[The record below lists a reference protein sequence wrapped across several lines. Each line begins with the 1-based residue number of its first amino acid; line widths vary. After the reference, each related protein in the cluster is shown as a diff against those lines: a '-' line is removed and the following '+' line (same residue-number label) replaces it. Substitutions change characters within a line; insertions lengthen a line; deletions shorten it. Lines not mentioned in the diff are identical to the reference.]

1 MHIMTTE
8 TPTAAATTIDVPTPE
23 DVGQVIGRLME
34 DVSATSGVLLT
45 LLGQRLGLWQA
56 MAKSG
61 PSTAAEL
68 ASTSGTA
75 EPYIREW
82 LRSQTAA
89 GYVTYEPGAARFA
102 LPPAVAAVLAT
113 APLSG
118 LVAGTAVQAR
128 VWWAELERYEDAF
141 RTGSGIGWSEHPAA
155 HSEAM
160 DLISRAVVVSPLAHE
175 WLRAVHGLA
184 NTLESGAVVAD
195 VGCGYG
201 APTIAMAQAYP
212 ASRFTGFDS
221 DDASIAHAR
230 KAAAEAGL
238 ADRVTFEV
246 SPATEVRGGPFD
258 LITFVDVLHDLGDPV
273 GALTAARRALTD
285 GGSVLLVEHAGSD
298 RLEENLNPI
307 GRFFYA
313 CSALVCTPNA
323 LSQSTAALGTMPGEG
338 ILRRVAADAGF
349 SEVRRVP
356 VEAPLNI
363 LLDLRR

>member
-1 MHIMTTE
+1 MDTLISE
-8 TPTAAATTIDVPTPE
+8 TPTAATTRIDPPAPE
-23 DVGQVIGRLME
+23 DVGQVIGKLME
-34 DVSATSGVLLT
+34 DVSAATGVLLT
-45 LLGQRLGLWQA
+45 LLGQRLGIWQA
-56 MAKSG
+56 LAELG
-61 PSTAAEL
+61 PATVAEL

-75 EPYIREW
+75 EPYLREW

-89 GYVTYEPGAARFA
+89 GYVTYDPGSARFT

-113 APLSG
+113 SPLSG
-118 LVAGTAVQAR
+118 LVVGTAVQAR

-141 RTGSGIGWSEHPAA
+141 RSGRGISWSEHPAV
-155 HSEAM
+155 HSDAM
-160 DLISRAVVVSPLAHE
+160 DLISRAVVVAPLAHE
-175 WLRAVHGLA
+175 WLRAVDGLA
-184 NTLESGAVVAD
+184 HTLEAGAAVAD

-238 ADRVTFEV
+238 SDRVTFEV
-246 SPATEVRGGPFD
+246 SPAAKLPGGPFD

-273 GALTAARRALTD
+273 GALTAARSALTD
-285 GGSVLLVEHAGSD
+285 RGSVLLVEHAGSE
-298 RLEENLNPI
+298 RLEDNLNPI
-307 GRFFYA
+307 GRYFYA

-323 LSQSTAALGTMPGEG
+323 LSQSRTALGSMPGEG
-338 ILRRVAADAGF
+338 VLRRAAADAGF
-349 SEVRRVP
+349 SDVRRVQ